1 MPFQPG
7 NQEHKKAAKAK
18 LWRDAIQRAIKRR
31 EDADPLALEKLADRL
46 LAKVA
51 EGDVSAIKEFG
62 DRLDGKVAQPTGGD
76 EELGPIK
83 HEISWKF
90 GTSKSTTSQENSS
103 SPSTTE
109 PSDLPV
115 LSPTDEPVKP

>member
-1 MPFQPG
+1 MAARGRTPG
-7 NQEHKKAAKAK
+7 FTMSHEHRVKIQNSNILNALIEHAQGERAMTATQVTAGLGLLKKA
-18 LWRDAIQRAIKRR
+18 LPDLTSVEHSGEQQH
-31 EDADPLALEKLADRL
+31 
-46 LAKVA
+46 
-51 EGDVSAIKEFG
+51 DVTIG
-62 DRLDGKVAQPTGGD
+62 
-76 EELGPIK
+76 
-83 HEISWKF
+83 WKF